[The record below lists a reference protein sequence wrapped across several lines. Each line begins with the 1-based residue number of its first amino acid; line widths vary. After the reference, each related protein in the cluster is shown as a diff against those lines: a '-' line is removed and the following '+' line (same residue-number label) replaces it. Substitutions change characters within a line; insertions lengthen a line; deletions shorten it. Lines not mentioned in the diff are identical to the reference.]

1 MLVIREM
8 RLDEAVPVSAL
19 VLKSF
24 STFIAPGLS
33 TEGQTEILNFARP
46 EKLAERHADGHLTLV
61 AEIDRQLAGMIQVRC
76 PSHVLMLYVDEQFHR
91 RGIAQH
97 LMQSAVERIRL
108 EFPEVELVTVNSS
121 TYAVTAYRR
130 MGFEA
135 ISEELCHGGVVFTPM
150 VLRLNT
156 LDLGLKKNPS

>member
-1 MLVIREM
+1 MMVIRDM
-8 RLDEAVPVSAL
+8 HIDEVKLVSDL
-19 VLKSF
+19 VLRSF
-24 STFIAPGLS
+24 SAFIAPGLNE
-33 TEGQTEILNFARP
+33 EGQTEILNFASV
-46 EKLAERHADGHLTLV
+46 ENLATRHAAGHFTLV
-61 AEIDRQLAGMIQVRC
+61 AEIDDQLAGMIQVRC
-76 PSHVLMLYVDEQFHR
+76 PGHVLMLYVDEKFHR

-135 ISEELCHGGVVFTPM
+135 ISEELCKGGVVFTPM
-150 VLRLNT
+150 VLKLNT
-156 LDLGLKKNPS
+156 SGSKLGAEG

>member
-1 MLVIREM
+1 MMLIRDM
-8 RLDEAVPVSAL
+8 RSDEIELVSDLAL
-19 VLKSF
+19 RSF
-24 STFIAPGLS
+24 STFIAPGL
-33 TEGQTEILNFARP
+33 TQEGQTEILHFANA
-46 EKLAERHADGHLTLV
+46 ENLAERHAAGHFTLV
-61 AEIDRQLAGMIQVRC
+61 AEIDTVLAGMIQVRC

-135 ISEELCHGGVVFTPM
+135 ISEELCTGGVVYTPM
-150 VLRLNT
+150 VLRLHPIKIT
-156 LDLGLKKNPS
+156 G